1 MVQTK
6 HKVFLVTFVLT
17 VLMGVS
23 PVAYNAKMYD
33 ERQQQHQI
41 RSTLIIQD
49 RDINR
54 STDSAIL
61 LAKEARMLAEQLCI
75 KSIGATACLE

>member
-17 VLMGVS
+17 MLMGVS

-33 ERQQQHQI
+33 ERQQQQQI
-41 RSTLIIQD
+41 HSTLIIQD

-54 STDSAIL
+54 STDSAIT
-61 LAKEARMLAEQLCI
+61 LAKEARSLAEQLCI